1 MDKVCDLI
9 LQKRERF
16 GASRARSNSRNI
28 GKSLSGATRQSTGFY
43 LQKSVARQNA
53 MRLIAFLENIP
64 LKLI

>member
-16 GASRARSNSRNI
+16 GESGARSNSRNI
-28 GKSLSGATRQSTGFY
+28 GKSLSGATRQPTGF
-43 LQKSVARQNA
+43 LFTKISRTAKRHA
-53 MRLIAFLENIP
+53 TDCILENIP